1 MINKNWL
8 MILFL
13 SFAVN
18 VISAQEVAIINTDK
32 IKLDFS
38 VLAEKKK
45 SVQLKDASLMPA
57 YNELKKNADKLLK
70 YEPVSVMD
78 KKDLPPSGD
87 KHDYM
92 SLAPYWW
99 PDPSKPNGL
108 PYIRKDGETNPEVK
122 NYTDKVNMPRLCE
135 NVYLLSLAYYYSG
148 DEKYATHASKL
159 LQVWFLDSDTKMN
172 PNLKY
177 GQAIKGVTEGR
188 GAGII
193 DTRHFVFV
201 IDALELLKKSKS
213 WTGKSQ
219 LGMQKWFSDF
229 LHWLDT
235 SKIGIDEKNAKNNHG
250 VWYDAQT
257 LSMALFIDSIDLA
270 KKIIARSVNR
280 LDIQM
285 DANGFFPL
293 EMERTTSLHYTVFV
307 LDAFCIIAQ
316 LSEKTGMNFWTL
328 ETKSGK
334 SLSKALQAIFPY
346 ISKEKQWFG
355 PQIKPFNFAEGFQLF
370 IRGAAKLKCSGCA
383 DAVKKIAG
391 SEYEKLLV
399 NLL

>member
-1 MINKNWL
+1 MINKKPVL
-8 MILFL
+8 IVFL
-13 SFAVN
+13 LLACSIIN
-18 VISAQEVAIINTDK
+18 AQEGAVSVDK
-32 IKLDFS
+32 IKLDFN

-45 SVQLKDASLMPA
+45 AVQSKDALLMPA
-57 YNELKKNADKLLK
+57 YDQLLKTAEKLLK
-70 YEPVSVMD
+70 YEPVSVMG

-135 NVYLLSLAYYYSG
+135 NVYMLSLAYYFSG
-148 DEKYATHASKL
+148 DEKYAAHASKL

-213 WTGKSQ
+213 WTAKNH
-219 LGMQKWFSDF
+219 LGMQKWFSDL
-229 LHWLDT
+229 LHWLNT
-235 SKIGIDEKNAKNNHG
+235 SEIGIDEMNAKNNHG

-257 LSMALFIDSIDLA
+257 LSMALFVDSIDLA
-270 KKIIARSVNR
+270 KRIIARSVNR
-280 LDIQM
+280 LDTQM
-285 DANGFFPL
+285 DTNGFFPL
-293 EMERTTSLHYTVFV
+293 EMERTISLHYTVFV

-316 LSEKTGMNFWTL
+316 LSEKTGTNFWTL

-334 SLSKALQAIFPY
+334 SLNKGLQAIFPY
-346 ISKEKQWFG
+346 IAKEKQWVG
-355 PQIKPFNFAEGFQLF
+355 PQIKPFNFTEGFQLF
-370 IRGAAKLKCSGCA
+370 IRGAAKLKCSSCA
-383 DAVKKIAG
+383 GAVKKIAG
-391 SEYEKLLV
+391 DEYGKLLV